1 MSDEEKESV
10 YKRFFWLL
18 ASVAVTALG
27 MGAYQVVTMEQTVK
41 HMAETL
47 REMKDSLSAVQAQV
61 HSVTTTGAIVAEQVR
76 INQSQQEQITEL
88 RIWQAEMKARTA
100 GRP

>member
-27 MGAYQVVTMEQTVK
+27 MGAYQVVTMENTVK

-47 REMKDSLSAVQAQV
+47 REMKESLSAVQAQV
-61 HSVTTTGAIVAEQVR
+61 QSVTTTGAIVAEQVR
-76 INQSQQEQITEL
+76 INQDQQNQITEL
-88 RIWQAEMKARTA
+88 RIWRAQTEARLT
-100 GRP
+100 GKP

>member
-1 MSDEEKESV
+1 MSDEQNDSV

-27 MGAYQVVTMEQTVK
+27 MGAYQIISLENTVK

-47 REMKDSLSAVQAQV
+47 REMRSDTSQVPTLVQT
-61 HSVTTTGAIVAEQVR
+61 VTMTNALLAEQVKV
-76 INQSQQEQITEL
+76 NQSQQEQITEL
-88 RIWQAEMKARTA
+88 RIWQAEMKARKTA
-100 GRP
+100 QP